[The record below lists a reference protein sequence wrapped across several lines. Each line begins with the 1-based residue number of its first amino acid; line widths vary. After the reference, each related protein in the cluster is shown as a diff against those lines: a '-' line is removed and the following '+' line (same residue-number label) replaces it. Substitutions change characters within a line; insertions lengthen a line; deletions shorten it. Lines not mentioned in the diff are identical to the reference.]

1 MSESLVLEG
10 LMENDIHENVESKVI
25 TSCDASC
32 LSSESVFLPP
42 SPADTLATWDWE
54 TTQE

>member
-25 TSCDASC
+25 SSCDASC
-32 LSSESVFLPP
+32 LSTESVFCLLPQQ
-42 SPADTLATWDWE
+42 TH
-54 TTQE
+54 